1 MINELADKNSRKAL
15 IERYLEAETTPAEEQ
30 RLRDWFARHQA
41 EADEREI
48 ALLVGLAAPC
58 ASCLPELDET
68 EAEFDRLVAAGG
80 NGSNN
85 GNNGNGRGRRR
96 LRWRA
101 GIAAAAA
108 AAIALFFF
116 LRPAGSKEQPIS
128 PVAIAEGIRQIMML
142 SPDEIETVVATPSGS
157 KAILTAYLKDGR
169 TFSYILTYDTDDGT
183 TSLLAYNH
191 PSTD

>member
-1 MINELADKNSRKAL
+1 MINDLADKNSRKAL

-85 GNNGNGRGRRR
+85 GNGRARRR

>member
-1 MINELADKNSRKAL
+1 MINDLADKNSRKAL

-85 GNNGNGRGRRR
+85 GNGRARRR

-191 PSTD
+191 PSTDRP

>member
-1 MINELADKNSRKAL
+1 MINDLADKNSRKAL

-30 RLRDWFARHQA
+30 RLRDWFARHQPD
-41 EADEREI
+41 ADEREI

-68 EAEFDRLVAAGG
+68 EAEFDRLEAAGG
-80 NGSNN
+80 NGS
-85 GNNGNGRGRRR
+85 NNGNGRGRRR

-116 LRPAGSKEQPIS
+116 LRPVGSKEQPIS

-157 KAILTAYLKDGR
+157 KAILTAYLKDGQ

>member
-1 MINELADKNSRKAL
+1 MINDLADKNKRKAL
-15 IERYLEAETTPAEEQ
+15 IERYLEAETTPAEDQ

-80 NGSNN
+80 NGS
-85 GNNGNGRGRRR
+85 NNGNGRGRRR

>member
-1 MINELADKNSRKAL
+1 MINDLADKNKRKAL

-68 EAEFDRLVAAGG
+68 EAEFDRLVATGG
-80 NGSNN
+80 NGS
-85 GNNGNGRGRRR
+85 NNGNGRGRRR

-191 PSTD
+191 PSTDRP